1 MAMASFLHIGT
12 IRRAHGLRGQV
23 KVALDDAES
32 EVFEHIE
39 HIWVRSPSG
48 AESKKDPADG
58 LQKWPLREVRSLEN
72 GLYLVTLEGV
82 ADRTA
87 AEALQLRDV
96 YAARDELPE
105 LADDEVYQADLVGCE
120 VVQAGGAPVGTVRA
134 IEEMNGNFLLVVER
148 PGREAALV
156 PLVPAMITD
165 IDLAARKVE
174 IDPPEGLLDLDL
186 HGS

>member
-1 MAMASFLHIGT
+1 MASFLHIGT

-32 EVFEHIE
+32 EVFAHIA
-39 HIWVRSPSG
+39 HIWVSADASPGSG
-48 AESKKDPADG
+48 KDAAGD
-58 LQKWPLREVRSLEN
+58 LKKWPLREARSLES

-82 ADRTA
+82 GDRSA

-96 YAARDELPE
+96 YAARAELPE
-105 LADDEVYQADLVGCE
+105 LAEDEVYQADLVGCE
-120 VVQAGGAPVGTVRA
+120 VVLPGGAAVGTVSA
-134 IEEMNGNFLLVVER
+134 IEQMNGNFLLVVER

-156 PLVPAMITD
+156 PMVPAMITD
-165 IDLAARKVE
+165 IDLTARRVE

-186 HGS
+186 PGGG